1 MKHSYFIIG
10 LVVFMAGIV
19 LVLLAF
25 NSESWILGILGAA
38 VILAGIYFAFV
49 LDERKEKNKET

>member
-38 VILAGIYFAFV
+38 VILTGIYFAFV